1 MSKESKV
8 VLEPDM
14 EFEAFQSPAMDLM
27 VEERPF
33 ISKELLKQMEA
44 EKIDET
50 IASIPEM
57 EKGPFILLPIPV
69 HYQGLTE
76 EIYYRSNLGKNLLLK
91 QHEQTFKTIPIMSR
105 LIVSGTVWNVPEI
118 AEFGVKVFNDTFFD
132 LKDMKVKLYVNGPA
146 VIINPPGHIITYGD
160 MIYGNPSVEKFFKVK
175 ATGAGQVTL
184 SVVLEGKIG
193 ACKKVFKYD
202 GTYWTWD
209 SSKWMKN
216 MRPEFRRTYTI
227 YPS

>member
-33 ISKELLKQMEA
+33 ISKELLKQMEV

-91 QHEQTFKTIPIMSR
+91 QHEQTFRTIPITTR
-105 LIVSGTVWNVPEI
+105 LMVSGTAWNVNET
-118 AEFGVKVFNDTFFD
+118 ADFQVRLYNDTYFD
-132 LKDMKVKLYVNGPA
+132 LKDLYVKVYVTGPA
-146 VIINPPGHIITYGD
+146 VVLNPPGHKISYGD
-160 MIYGNPSVEKFFKVK
+160 MIYGVSPKDNIFKIK
-175 ATGAGQVTL
+175 ATGAGSVT
-184 SVVLEGKIG
+184 VNVFLEGKIG
-193 ACKKVFKYD
+193 ACKKVFPHN

-209 SSKWMKN
+209 GAKWVSHIY
-216 MRPEFRRTYTI
+216 PEFKRTYTV